1 MDAPTPFAFA
11 DADFER
17 IAAALGSA
25 AEHEGAVV
33 RFSLH
38 HAASGRKLAV
48 EISPSVALP
57 GIAAG
62 TTALV
67 SAYGPLAYV
76 QLHGVTGYLASE
88 ELGEVIFFAR
98 WGGEGGVAS
107 GLVIEREA
115 GCSLYANVAEA
126 MLRTDFT
133 QLPPE
138 AMMAAVA
145 LSMSETLFEDGA
157 IGDME

>member
-1 MDAPTPFAFA
+1 METPVPFAFA

-17 IAAALGSA
+17 IAAALGA
-25 AEHEGAVV
+25 TAEREGAMV
-33 RFSLH
+33 RFALT
-38 HAASGRKLAV
+38 HAASGRKLAIEV
-48 EISPSVALP
+48 SPSVALP
-57 GIAAG
+57 GADG
-62 TTALV
+62 TDSTVLV

-76 QLHGVTGYLASE
+76 QLHGVTGYLASVD
-88 ELGEVIFFAR
+88 LGEVIFFAR
-98 WGGEGGVAS
+98 PGNGASVS

-126 MLRTDFT
+126 LLQADFT

-145 LSMSETLFEDGA
+145 LSMSEPLFEDGA
-157 IGDME
+157 IEDE